1 MKRGSDRYGDT
12 WSVGDLRKMDSM
24 RDQIVDVGGAVGSSW
39 EEVQAELFTPEEIAE
54 SYSRIEMNKSKNC

>member
-12 WSVGDLRKMDSM
+12 WSVCDLRKMDSM